1 MILFF
6 MDRYLKSSEASKLL
20 GTSSS
25 SLWELKS
32 TKVLEAGKHWI
43 YVTGKPRSNVLF
55 NIDKIRQWQID
66 MTKYIESP
74 QWDIKEG
81 KELATV
87 KVYLNTGIIAG
98 LIGVGFISSTLVFGV
113 LLLVLK

>member
-1 MILFF
+1 
-6 MDRYLKSSEASKLL
+6 MDRYLKSAEASKFL
-20 GTSSS
+20 GISSS

-43 YVTGKPRSNVLF
+43 YVTGESRSNVLF

-74 QWDIKEG
+74 ERDIEA
-81 KELATV
+81 ETQ
-87 KVYLNTGIIAG
+87 
-98 LIGVGFISSTLVFGV
+98 ISNFED
-113 LLLVLK
+113 

>member
-1 MILFF
+1 
-6 MDRYLKSSEASKLL
+6 MDRYLKSAEASKFL
-20 GTSSS
+20 GISSS

-43 YVTGKPRSNVLF
+43 NLTGKSRSNVLF

-74 QWDIKEG
+74 ERDIKAET
-81 KELATV
+81 E
-87 KVYLNTGIIAG
+87 
-98 LIGVGFISSTLVFGV
+98 ISNFED
-113 LLLVLK
+113 

>member
-1 MILFF
+1 
-6 MDRYLKSSEASKLL
+6 MDRYLKSSEASKFL
-20 GTSSS
+20 GISSS

-55 NIDKIRQWQID
+55 NVDAIRQWQID

-74 QWDIKEG
+74 ERLTKAES
-81 KELATV
+81 KLAT
-87 KVYLNTGIIAG
+87 YEY
-98 LIGVGFISSTLVFGV
+98 
-113 LLLVLK
+113 

>member
-1 MILFF
+1 
-6 MDRYLKSSEASKLL
+6 MDRYLKSSEASKFL
-20 GTSSS
+20 GISSS

-43 YVTGKPRSNVLF
+43 YDTGKSRSNVLF

-74 QWDIKEG
+74 ERDIAVSYTHLRAHE
-81 KELATV
+81 T
-87 KVYLNTGIIAG
+87 
-98 LIGVGFISSTLVFGV
+98 
-113 LLLVLK
+113 

>member
-1 MILFF
+1 MG
-6 MDRYLKSSEASKLL
+6 RYLKSAEVSKFL
-20 GTSSS
+20 GISSS
-25 SLWELKS
+25 SLWELES

-74 QWDIKEG
+74 ERDIKAE
-81 KELATV
+81 KQ
-87 KVYLNTGIIAG
+87 
-98 LIGVGFISSTLVFGV
+98 ISNLED
-113 LLLVLK
+113 

>member
-1 MILFF
+1 
-6 MDRYLKSSEASKLL
+6 MDRYLKSAEAAKFL
-20 GTSSS
+20 GISSS

-74 QWDIKEG
+74 ERD
-81 KELATV
+81 V
-87 KVYLNTGIIAG
+87 KVETKIPD
-98 LIGVGFISSTLVFGV
+98 FED
-113 LLLVLK
+113 

>member
-1 MILFF
+1 

-20 GTSSS
+20 GISSS

-66 MTKYIESP
+66 MTKIYRKSGKRCRGRNAN
-74 QWDIKEG
+74 IK
-81 KELATV
+81 
-87 KVYLNTGIIAG
+87 
-98 LIGVGFISSTLVFGV
+98 F
-113 LLLVLK
+113 

>member
-1 MILFF
+1 MNLIFVLLKLSK
-6 MDRYLKSSEASKLL
+6 YLALL
-20 GTSSS
+20 
-25 SLWELKS
+25 LKLKS

-74 QWDIKEG
+74 ERDIEA
-81 KELATV
+81 ETQ
-87 KVYLNTGIIAG
+87 
-98 LIGVGFISSTLVFGV
+98 ISNFED
-113 LLLVLK
+113 